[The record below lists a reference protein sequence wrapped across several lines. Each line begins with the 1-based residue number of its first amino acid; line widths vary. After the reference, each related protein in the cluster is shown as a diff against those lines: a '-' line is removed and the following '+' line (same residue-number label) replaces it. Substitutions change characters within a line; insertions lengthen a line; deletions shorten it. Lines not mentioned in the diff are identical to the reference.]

1 MFTRN
6 EIKMMFRLRD
16 VVNIQVSKLM
26 NNNRLLTVASSAFLE
41 TKRLHYEREYRGAE
55 GVECGEGATGRG
67 VSDPSPEKFFIFG
80 AQNR

>member
-80 AQNR
+80 AQNC